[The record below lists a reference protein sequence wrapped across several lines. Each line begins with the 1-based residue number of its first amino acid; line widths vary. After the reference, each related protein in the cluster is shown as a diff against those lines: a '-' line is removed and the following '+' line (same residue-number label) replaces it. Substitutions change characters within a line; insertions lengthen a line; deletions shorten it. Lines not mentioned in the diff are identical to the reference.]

1 VIALTDEKIDREK
14 MVKETLAA
22 LVALEMCSD
31 GEIDGVRMFLNR
43 LSDNQL
49 LDIWIKNKE
58 ALKKKATGLQNTR
71 TLDTMP

>member
-1 VIALTDEKIDREK
+1 MTDEKISREE

-22 LVALEMCSD
+22 LVALEICSD
-31 GEIDGVRMFLNR
+31 TEIDGVRMFLSR

-58 ALKKKATGLQNTR
+58 ALKKKATGLRNACT
-71 TLDTMP
+71 

>member
-1 VIALTDEKIDREK
+1 LTDEKISREE

-22 LVALEMCSD
+22 LVALEICSD
-31 GEIDGVRMFLNR
+31 TEIDGVRMLLNR

-58 ALKKKATGLQNTR
+58 ALKKKTTGLRNACT
-71 TLDTMP
+71 